1 MTCKKCKKEKPVRA
15 TDDLCWECHEELQS
29 LLKYYEKLWLA
40 GGIIVDRELLGL
52 EFPDRTGEPF

>member
-1 MTCKKCKKEKPVRA
+1 
-15 TDDLCWECHEELQS
+15 
-29 LLKYYEKLWLA
+29 LA